1 MAHQAI
7 TVTKASPQPA
17 AITLAADTTCL
28 HLSGVLGAGLQ
39 LDVSPDG
46 TLPYVPLVAMQE
58 LGAYATKPGTYNVA
72 LKAGCAAG
80 EILHVGDHPE
90 RDVAGGGAFGFRTC
104 LRLTEGVYPAE
115 RMAACRP
122 DCTILHLDEVP
133 ALVAGLA

>member
-46 TLPYVPLVAMQE
+46 SLPYVPLVAMQE

-72 LKAGCAAG
+72 LKAGWRLKATGVQPLTGTAG
-80 EILHVGDHPE
+80 DLNAT
-90 RDVAGGGAFGFRTC
+90 VAV
-104 LRLTEGVYPAE
+104 E
-115 RMAACRP
+115 
-122 DCTILHLDEVP
+122 
-133 ALVAGLA
+133 